1 MNHDKELN
9 SGHLEVNLQ
18 AITAQI
24 RALAH
29 SHQGDTL
36 SLLALLRALEHLH
49 HEIRE
54 DLFQSSLPDNRQA
67 LYALLKD
74 IEESGGWPYIDR
86 MKLQLLI
93 SNLPDSAWIQT
104 TDFSSKEQPH

>member
-1 MNHDKELN
+1 MNCDKQFD
-9 SGHLEVNLQ
+9 SGHLQVKLQ
-18 AITAQI
+18 DITADI

-29 SHQGDTL
+29 SHQNDSL
-36 SLLALLRALEHLH
+36 SLLALLRALEELH
-49 HEIRE
+49 QEIRE

-86 MKLQLLI
+86 MKLQLLL
-93 SNLPDSAWIQT
+93 SNFPESIGET
-104 TDFSSKEQPH
+104 TSSSNEEPAL

>member
-9 SGHLEVNLQ
+9 SGDLEVKLQ

-24 RALAH
+24 RTLAH

-67 LYALLKD
+67 LYALLKRYRRV
-74 IEESGGWPYIDR
+74 WR
-86 MKLQLLI
+86 LALHR
-93 SNLPDSAWIQT
+93 PDETAITHIQ
-104 TDFSSKEQPH
+104 SSR